1 MKIIL
6 QEQQLENLAFQ
17 FALDKLNNLDFRFKK
32 YREFSF
38 FPKGT
43 HDADNGIEADW
54 VKGEGYH
61 ILIGHSL
68 FRSVRDLLGLDNE
81 QTKDAFRKAFV
92 AKGLKKIAEIESL
105 DFSGYSFDDEEEDNE
120 LQEHII
126 KESKIDKLVFN
137 YLDGAGWHTWDIGDG
152 EFDVADGEHGKSV
165 IKFTIQ
171 HSSKVPNHE
180 FNVIYIDESLVTKIN
195 KLFGLNNLKSIKSII
210 EWVNKKYNKNLTMD
224 DFEWMNNSD
233 TYYDDE
239 DDELYEHIIKEQ
251 YNRENVYP
259 KNDVLKLLKGAPK
272 ELRDMIKTL
281 PSIPCENDKG
291 HKTTCTR
298 IPETMWVYLTGRY

>member
-38 FPKGT
+38 FPKGKT
-43 HDADNGIEADW
+43 DADNGIEADW

-68 FRSVRDLLGLDNE
+68 FRSIRDLFGLDNE

-92 AKGLKKIAEIESL
+92 AKGIKKIADIESL
-105 DFSGYSFDDEEEDNE
+105 DFSSYDFDDHDEEDNE
-120 LQEHII
+120 LQ
-126 KESKIDKLVFN
+126 
-137 YLDGAGWHTWDIGDG
+137 
-152 EFDVADGEHGKSV
+152 
-165 IKFTIQ
+165 
-171 HSSKVPNHE
+171 
-180 FNVIYIDESLVTKIN
+180 
-195 KLFGLNNLKSIKSII
+195 
-210 EWVNKKYNKNLTMD
+210 
-224 DFEWMNNSD
+224 
-233 TYYDDE
+233 
-239 DDELYEHIIKEQ
+239 EHIIKEQ

-272 ELRDMIKTL
+272 ELRDMVKTL

-298 IPETMWVYLTGRY
+298 IPESMWVYLTGRY